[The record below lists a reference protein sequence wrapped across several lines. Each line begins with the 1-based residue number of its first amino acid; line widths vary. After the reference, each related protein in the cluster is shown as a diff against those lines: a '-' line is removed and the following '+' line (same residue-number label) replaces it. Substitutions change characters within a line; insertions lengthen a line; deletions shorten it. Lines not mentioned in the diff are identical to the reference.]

1 MKIIQYIL
9 LVCSLCLFDEI
20 GAQNRS
26 IEFREGNWEQMLK
39 MAKKEKKMIFVDC
52 YTSWCGPC
60 KMLSPVL
67 EKISEKL
74 GDSLEIVKIDID
86 KYPELANKYEIM
98 SVPTLLFFLNGELI
112 RRETGFMPEEKIFDL
127 IKSDF
132 YVKI

>member
-1 MKIIQYIL
+1 VDTELKVENIEKELKNISKPVIID
-9 LVCSLCLFDEI
+9 FF
-20 GAQNRS
+20 A
-26 IEFREGNWEQMLK
+26 
-39 MAKKEKKMIFVDC
+39 
-52 YTSWCGPC
+52 SWCGPC
-60 KMLSPVL
+60 KMLGPVL

>member
-1 MKIIQYIL
+1 MDTELNVENIEKELKNISKPVIID
-9 LVCSLCLFDEI
+9 FF
-20 GAQNRS
+20 A
-26 IEFREGNWEQMLK
+26 
-39 MAKKEKKMIFVDC
+39 
-52 YTSWCGPC
+52 SWCGPC

>member
-1 MKIIQYIL
+1 
-9 LVCSLCLFDEI
+9 
-20 GAQNRS
+20 
-26 IEFREGNWEQMLK
+26 
-39 MAKKEKKMIFVDC
+39 
-52 YTSWCGPC
+52 
-60 KMLSPVL
+60 MLSPVL

>member
-1 MKIIQYIL
+1 MDTELKVENIEKELKNISKPVIID
-9 LVCSLCLFDEI
+9 FF
-20 GAQNRS
+20 A
-26 IEFREGNWEQMLK
+26 
-39 MAKKEKKMIFVDC
+39 
-52 YTSWCGPC
+52 SWCGPC
-60 KMLSPVL
+60 KMLGPVL